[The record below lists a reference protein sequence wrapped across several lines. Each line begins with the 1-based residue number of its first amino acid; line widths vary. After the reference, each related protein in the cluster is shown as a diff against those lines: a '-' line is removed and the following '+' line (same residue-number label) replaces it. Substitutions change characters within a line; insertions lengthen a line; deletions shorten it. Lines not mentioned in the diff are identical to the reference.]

1 MNKTDD
7 KFTPLFNSELDDH
20 LAIGEAIRGLIAPQ
34 FSRVLNA
41 WVTCIKNGGKI
52 LLFGNGGSASQAQ
65 HLSTELVVRYSASR
79 PPIAAVALTSDTSIL
94 TASANDLGYD
104 QVFVRQIEALGRP
117 GDLACGFSTSGGSP
131 NVNLALQ
138 AALRCGLAVAGMTGG
153 DGGDMAQIVEAL
165 IVVPSHS
172 TARIQE
178 MHLLLGHMLCCG
190 LERELKYV

>member
-1 MNKTDD
+1 M
-7 KFTPLFNSELDDH
+7 
-20 LAIGEAIRGLIAPQ
+20 
-34 FSRVLNA
+34 LNA
-41 WVTCIKNGGKI
+41 WVTCINNGGKI

-65 HLSTELVVRYSASR
+65 HLSTELVVRYSAAR

-117 GDLACGFSTSGGSP
+117 GDLACGFSTSGRSP
-131 NVNLALQ
+131 NVNLALK
-138 AALRCGLAVAGMTGG
+138 AALRCGLAVTGMTGG
-153 DGGDMAQIVEAL
+153 DGAEMAKIVEAL

-178 MHLLLGHMLCCG
+178 MHLLLGHMLCFG
-190 LERELKYV
+190 LERELRYV

>member
-1 MNKTDD
+1 MNKIDD
-7 KFTPLFNSELDDH
+7 KLTPLFDSELEDH
-20 LAIGEAIRGLIAPQ
+20 LAVGEAMRGLIAPP

-41 WVTCIKNGGKI
+41 WVTCINNGGKI

-65 HLSTELVVRYSASR
+65 HLSTELVVRYSAIR
-79 PPIAAVALTSDTSIL
+79 PPIAAIALTSDSSIL

-117 GDLACGFSTSGGSP
+117 GDLACGFSTSGRSP

-138 AALRCGLAVAGMTGG
+138 AALQCGLAVAGMTGG
-153 DGGDMAQIVEAL
+153 DGGEMAQIVEAL
-165 IVVPSHS
+165 IVVPSQT

-178 MHLLLGHMLCCG
+178 MHLLLGHMLCCE
-190 LERELKYV
+190 LEREFKYV